1 MSLRK
6 LIFPSG
12 TVHPL
17 YAQYVGWSCISNAL
31 ISVET
36 AVATHNMLD
45 AMSSGSDTLR
55 TVNYIGKDVIGQLGG
70 LWFMSKMSYKADK
83 YPKRFL
89 LYSNLVQQMAYMGIC
104 ATPLAPDYFLP
115 IAGASNLLLNLSF
128 TGFGA
133 INAKCIQ
140 GLSAS
145 NIGEAYAKISVV
157 NTLGSSLGLL
167 AGLGLTTLGADNGLF
182 HLAVVSITGSLR
194 IYSFNR
200 ATRGLL

>member
-89 LYSNLVQQMAYMGIC
+89 LYSNLIQQMAYMGIC

-115 IAGASNLLLNLSF
+115 I
-128 TGFGA
+128 
-133 INAKCIQ
+133 
-140 GLSAS
+140 
-145 NIGEAYAKISVV
+145 
-157 NTLGSSLGLL
+157 
-167 AGLGLTTLGADNGLF
+167 GLGLTTLGADNGLF